1 MRKVRRATSRAD
13 LFVWNPDASFSHA
26 AHQQGGA
33 SLDAITAGL
42 RQLYADLLRQ
52 PVPPQFVALNEEF
65 ETRQRR
71 GGHET

>member
-13 LFVWNPDASFSHA
+13 LFVCNPDASFSHA

-52 PVPPQFVALNEEF
+52 PIPPQFIALMKQF
-65 ETRQRR
+65 EKRQRR
-71 GGHET
+71 GDNDA

>member
-52 PVPPQFVALNEEF
+52 PIPPQFVELIEEF